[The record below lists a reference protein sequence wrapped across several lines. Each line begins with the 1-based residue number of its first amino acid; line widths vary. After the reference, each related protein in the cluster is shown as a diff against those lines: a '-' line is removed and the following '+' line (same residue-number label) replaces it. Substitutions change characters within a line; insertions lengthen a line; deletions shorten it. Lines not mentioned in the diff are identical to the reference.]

1 MFMSQPLMM
10 SFAMQYGKMTIQEAL
25 KAVTRN
31 AALSLSLRNVGIISE
46 GAQADLIAWK
56 LDNINQ
62 IPYYNAESNQFIT
75 HIIKK
80 GKIFPTV
87 KPKKV
92 SKPAEEKPAEEKPAE
107 EKKEDAKNNE
117 LKKSLK

>member
-1 MFMSQPLMM
+1 MM
-10 SFAMQYGKMTIQEAL
+10 NFAMQYGKMTVQEAL

-31 AALSLSLRNVGIISE
+31 AALSLNLRNVGIICE

-56 LDNINQ
+56 LDNISQ
-62 IPYYNAESNQFIT
+62 IPYYNVESSQFIT
-75 HIIKK
+75 HLIKK

-87 KPKKV
+87 KPKKEKV
-92 SKPAEEKPAEEKPAE
+92 TKPSDEEKPAED
-107 EKKEDAKNNE
+107 KKVDAKNNE

>member
-1 MFMSQPLMM
+1 
-10 SFAMQYGKMTIQEAL
+10 
-25 KAVTRN
+25 
-31 AALSLSLRNVGIISE
+31 
-46 GAQADLIAWK
+46 LIAWK

-62 IPYYNAESNQFIT
+62 IPYYNTESNQFIT

-92 SKPAEEKPAEEKPAE
+92 SKPAEEKPAEEK
-107 EKKEDAKNNE
+107 KEDAKNNE